1 MYSKGNMTYASAYCY
16 LMRRGMNV
24 VALRVAADVAGDYE
38 EVEMARPLRLEA
50 DGGTVTVNGWFAFRL
65 PKKRDYAEV
74 KMAVIRMRYS
84 NDDQL
89 AIILNKDRTAADAA
103 MFLEMQKWREFAAEI
118 AAAATAPAGEAELA
132 AQTSFATKQGNAGKA
147 DAAVGC

>member
-1 MYSKGNMTYASAYCY
+1 MTYASAYCY

-24 VALRVAADVAGDYE
+24 VALRVPADVAGDYE
-38 EVEMARPLRLEA
+38 EVAMKRPLRVEIGK
-50 DGGTVTVNGWFAFRL
+50 DTVTVNGWFAFRL

-118 AAAATAPAGEAELA
+118 AAAATGPTGQAELA
-132 AQTSFATKQGNAGKA
+132 AQTGFATAQGIAKKAGTA
-147 DAAVGC
+147 GGC

>member
-1 MYSKGNMTYASAYCY
+1 MYTENGMTYASAYCY
-16 LMRRGMNV
+16 LKRRDMNV

-38 EVEMARPLRLEA
+38 EGSMERPIRLNVGK
-50 DGGTVTVNGWFAFRL
+50 DTVTVNGWFAFRL

-118 AAAATAPAGEAELA
+118 AAAATAPAAQAKLA
-132 AQTSFATKQGNAGKA
+132 AQTSFATKQGNAKKA
-147 DAAVGC
+147 DTPGGC